1 MAGEILITPEGY
13 EQLKA
18 ELEYLRTVRRREISE
33 KIRVARGFGDLSE
46 NSEYDEAKNEQAL
59 VEANIATLEEQLK
72 KAQLI
77 KKDQISTD
85 VVSIGTTV
93 TILDVE
99 FDEKTTYRISSPLEY
114 TRDDDLEAIT
124 DESPVGKALIGH
136 KVGDEVQVVVP
147 SGNTVQFK
155 ILDISL

>member
-1 MAGEILITPEGY
+1 MSGQILITPEGY
-13 EQLKA
+13 EKIKS
-18 ELEYLRTVRRREISE
+18 ELDHLRTVRRREISE
-33 KIRVARGFGDLSE
+33 KIRIARSFGDLSE

-77 KKDQISTD
+77 KKEHISTD
-85 VVSIGTTV
+85 VVSVGTSV

-99 FDEKTTYRISSPLEY
+99 FNEKTTYRICSPLEY
-114 TRDDDLEAIT
+114 VRDDDMETIT
-124 DESPVGKALIGH
+124 NESPVGKALIGH
-136 KVGDEVQVVVP
+136 KVGEEVHVTLP